1 MLFFLFAC
9 FLNRMK
15 MWNWIGKGDLEGDEE
30 EEISSRK
37 KLFSIKR

>member
-1 MLFFLFAC
+1 
-9 FLNRMK
+9 

-37 KLFSIKR
+37 KIIFNKKVKKNKGNLIL